1 MIFAGETK
9 KVAGIMDLEYYEERL
24 DVLGGYA
31 PATGAPPRDNDILP
45 ATCLVA
51 MRIVHPRE
59 DGWRKRGHHFM
70 VNRFCRK
77 NVYFSSRTISIA
89 FFGHSLAQMPQPL
102 QKFRSIPRSS
112 VITASGQ

>member
-1 MIFAGETK
+1 MKNALMFSGVTPLPQEHPHVTMIYYLQPALSQCASSTPGGR
-9 KVAGIMDLEYYEERL
+9 VAQG
-24 DVLGGYA
+24 
-31 PATGAPPRDNDILP
+31 
-45 ATCLVA
+45 
-51 MRIVHPRE
+51 
-59 DGWRKRGHHFM
+59 GHHFM